1 MHIEMGSARRCSTA
15 FDLLSKLQN
24 VFHCKNEGAEM
35 KLMRLF
41 IMVFMMCAIG
51 GAAFARSVVPIV
63 NFEDQVVPSADGN
76 LKTLDKVREA
86 ILAAGRDQEWQMN
99 PVKDGHIVATRV
111 IRGKH
116 TMVLDIIYS
125 PARYSVVYSDSINLN
140 FKPVASVQPASV
152 QGAAASGAAQGM
164 IHPNY
169 NKWVGDLNF
178 AIARKLSQL

>member
-1 MHIEMGSARRCSTA
+1 
-15 FDLLSKLQN
+15 
-24 VFHCKNEGAEM
+24 M
-35 KLMRLF
+35 KRMRLLMLVF
-41 IMVFMMCAIG
+41 IMWSIG
-51 GAAFARSVVPIV
+51 GTAFARSVVPIV
-63 NFEDQVVPSADGN
+63 NFEDQVVPGADG
-76 LKTLDKVREA
+76 TPTALDKVREA

-116 TMVLDIIYS
+116 TMVLDITYS

-140 FKPVASVQPASV
+140 FKPVGSVQPASV
-152 QGAAASGAAQGM
+152 QGAAASGVAQGM

-178 AIARKLSQL
+178 AIARKLGQL

>member
-1 MHIEMGSARRCSTA
+1 
-15 FDLLSKLQN
+15 
-24 VFHCKNEGAEM
+24 M
-35 KLMRLF
+35 KRMRLLMLVF
-41 IMVFMMCAIG
+41 IMWSIG
-51 GAAFARSVVPIV
+51 GTVFARSVVPIV
-63 NFEDQVVPSADGN
+63 NFEDQVVPSADGTP
-76 LKTLDKVREA
+76 KALDKVREA

-116 TMVLDIIYS
+116 TMVLDITYS

-140 FKPVASVQPASV
+140 FKPVGSVQPASV

-178 AIARKLSQL
+178 AIARKLGQL

>member
-1 MHIEMGSARRCSTA
+1 
-15 FDLLSKLQN
+15 
-24 VFHCKNEGAEM
+24 M
-35 KLMRLF
+35 KCLRVF
-41 IMVFMMCAIG
+41 IMALLMCAIG
-51 GAAFARSVVPIV
+51 GTAFARSGVPIV

-116 TMVLDIIYS
+116 TMVLDITYS

-140 FKPVASVQPASV
+140 FKPVSSAQSASV
-152 QGAAASGAAQGM
+152 QGTATSGAVQGM

-178 AIARKLSQL
+178 AIARKLSQF